1 MSKLPGN
8 IKAVMR
14 TNSISWSIWHC
25 EVNRKSTIYCIV
37 KVVISAFRF
46 LDQEITVL
54 RSFLKLKF
62 SVLSMPFYQLC
73 SKTWKIHWRI
83 IWKPAMGLRR
93 KIRGK
98 KQYSGVIAKWYMRR
112 AYLPSIRKGFITLA
126 THFPTAFGA
135 SQQCKFI
142 TSTLALSF
150 TYMQTLEGLIFSGIW
165 FSFNSKTSIH
175 LSAIILHQGRG
186 STGAVRALP
195 PIEYLKFVLI
205 RVGRWSWVNSDKHKC
220 KIQSPINWGIYQWRP
235 RVTKFYVVLPPYPTS
250 LLS

>member
-1 MSKLPGN
+1 MYRTLAPGVVYGHLAFYASLTLMRYEQLPGN

-98 KQYSGVIAKWYMRR
+98 KQYSGVIAKWYMTR
-112 AYLPSIRKGFITLA
+112 AYLPSIRKGSLTPI
-126 THFPTAFGA
+126 
-135 SQQCKFI
+135 
-142 TSTLALSF
+142 
-150 TYMQTLEGLIFSGIW
+150 Y
-165 FSFNSKTSIH
+165 H
-175 LSAIILHQGRG
+175 LGNPFF
-186 STGAVRALP
+186 LP
-195 PIEYLKFVLI
+195 PLARL
-205 RVGRWSWVNSDKHKC
+205 SNVNLLLQHLLYRLPTCKH
-220 KIQSPINWGIYQWRP
+220 
-235 RVTKFYVVLPPYPTS
+235 
-250 LLS
+250 

>member
-1 MSKLPGN
+1 MGLWKSKKDPRK
-8 IKAVMR
+8 KAKLWCNCKMIYEEG
-14 TNSISWSIWHC
+14 ISS
-25 EVNRKSTIYCIV
+25 
-37 KVVISAFRF
+37 
-46 LDQEITVL
+46 
-54 RSFLKLKF
+54 
-62 SVLSMPFYQLC
+62 FYQ
-73 SKTWKIHWRI
+73 K
-83 IWKPAMGLRR
+83 GLFN
-93 KIRGK
+93 
-98 KQYSGVIAKWYMRR
+98 
-112 AYLPSIRKGFITLA
+112 AYLSPWQPI
-126 THFPTAFGA
+126 FPTAFGA

-220 KIQSPINWGIYQWRP
+220 KIQSPIN
-235 RVTKFYVVLPPYPTS
+235 
-250 LLS
+250 